1 MKLPTI
7 LVVDDDR
14 NFLRVLSYQ
23 IEEFGFRSLPASS
36 AAGALKLLEHLNLTI
51 QERGSPLQS

>member
-36 AAGALKLLEHLNLTI
+36 AAGAYFSAYPTAFLA
-51 QERGSPLQS
+51 